1 MVPVVFTHQPAT
13 DEAEDKEFMVPFS
26 NLPDSHP

>member
-1 MVPVVFTHQPAT
+1 MVAVVFTQQPAT

>member
-1 MVPVVFTHQPAT
+1 MVSVVFTHQLAT
-13 DEAEDKEFMVPFS
+13 DEAKDKEFMVPFS